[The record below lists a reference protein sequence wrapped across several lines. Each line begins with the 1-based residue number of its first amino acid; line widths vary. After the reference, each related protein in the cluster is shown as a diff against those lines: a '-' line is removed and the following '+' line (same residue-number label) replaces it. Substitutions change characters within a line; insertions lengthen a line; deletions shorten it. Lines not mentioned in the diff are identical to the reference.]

1 MRPLS
6 STAAHALIVLLLAG
20 CAADPA
26 PQAAAMDDSADPAG
40 AGCPPRGQ
48 ARARVMS
55 AADALPGE
63 TAVGTAGDLIL
74 QNEHAAFVV
83 TEPDK
88 GSTYFHYGGII
99 ADAAAMDGCDV
110 VGRDQLDEVGVVFA
124 DVDLTN
130 LAGSEVRAFRGET
143 VEIVAD
149 GTDGGPAIVRVT
161 GVDDTYWLVEYT
173 LVVEAL
179 DDGGREL
186 SDPYG
191 VEVAIDYILEPDSP
205 VLRADVHVTNVGD
218 DDVELV
224 LANLLSFGGPMDLFG
239 YAPDQVSALG
249 FDLDFGMPW
258 LVATDGQEALAYAI
272 EDGALAYMG
281 ISGIEVAV
289 DVSQALGA
297 PMAAAPG
304 ETATR
309 SFFLSVGG
317 QGGASATAPLAAAN
331 PEPSPGQTYTLAT
344 ATGRVVGPDGAGV
357 AGARVSIE
365 ARAPGAEWGVLDETL
380 AGADGSFTAPTPVF
394 DDAWEWRLVARA
406 DGRDASAAVALQ
418 PGASDV
424 EVSMWAPGALDYT
437 ITDGDGEPAPA
448 RLELTRIDD
457 GARTTRWLAADGTTP
472 LPPGAWEYTATRGYE
487 YAPVRGTL
495 TVPDDGSGALDLVM
509 QRVVDTTGFV
519 SVDTHVHSS
528 DSPDSRVAPADVLRL
543 AAAHDL
549 DLVVHTEHEHIVDRS
564 ALAAE
569 VGLDPWVR
577 GIIGEE
583 VTAVVPEHLTM
594 FPAEPEGP
602 RGGPVEWYGRDIDTL
617 FAMMRERSGGGV
629 NLLNHPS
636 YLNHIDWDRLVA
648 EPGLDDPTRLGLAP
662 DAALWSWNL
671 DGIEVMNGHRDPFD
685 PSSHRW
691 GDWQSM
697 LNAGHKVVAVGCSD
711 SHRGGDIGYP
721 RTYVPAGSDRAADVT
736 DGEVVE
742 AFREGRAMAST
753 GAFARLQA
761 NGVAGLGETL
771 TDTDDT
777 LDLDL
782 HIEALPEIDVT
793 FVSVFV
799 SCDEVLTVAASD
811 PNGVV
816 KLSAALSVPLEAGV
830 DAAVTVAAFGEDRL
844 PEGLP
849 QFNPAG
855 VPRVLTSPI
864 YVDGDGDGV
873 FSGGGGREC
882 AVFLTGP
889 ADDGADPE

>member
-1 MRPLS
+1 MRPP
-6 STAAHALIVLLLAG
+6 TVTPARALLALLLVG
-20 CAADPA
+20 CGADPA
-26 PQAAAMDDSADPAG
+26 PQAAAIDDSAAPTLAD
-40 AGCPPRGQ
+40 CPPRGQ

-63 TAVGTAGDLIL
+63 TAVGTSGDLIL

-99 ADAAAMDGCDV
+99 ADAVAMDGCEV
-110 VGRDQLDEVGVVFA
+110 VGIDQLDEVGVVLA
-124 DVDLTN
+124 DIDLTN
-130 LAGSEVRAFRGET
+130 LAGSEVRAFRGDA
-143 VEIVAD
+143 VEIVSD
-149 GTDGGPAIVRVT
+149 GADGGPAIVRVT

-179 DDGGREL
+179 DDGGRLL

-191 VEVAIDYILEPDSP
+191 VEIAIDYILEPDSP
-205 VLRADVHVTNVGD
+205 VLRADVHITNVGT
-218 DDVELV
+218 DDVSLV
-224 LANLLSFGGPMDLFG
+224 LANLLSFGGPMDLHG
-239 YAPDQVSALG
+239 YAPERVNALG
-249 FDLDFGMPW
+249 FELDFGMPW
-258 LVATDGQEALAYAI
+258 LVATDGMDALAYAVQ
-272 EDGALAYMG
+272 DGALAYMG

-297 PMAAAPG
+297 PMTAAPG

-309 SFFLSVGG
+309 SFFLSVAG
-317 QGGASATAPLAAAN
+317 QGGSATAPLAQAN
-331 PEPSPGQTYTLAT
+331 PEPTPGQTYTLST
-344 ATGRVVGPDGAGV
+344 ATGRVVGPDGGGV
-357 AGARVSIE
+357 AGARISIE
-365 ARAPGAEWGVLDETL
+365 ARAPGADWGVLDEAQ
-380 AGADGSFTAPTPVF
+380 AGVDGAFTAPLPVF

-406 DGRDASAAVALQ
+406 DGRDASAAVAVS
-418 PGASDV
+418 PGDADV
-424 EVSMWAPGALDYT
+424 AVVMWAEGALQYS
-437 ITDGDGEPAPA
+437 ITDGDGATAPA
-448 RLELTRIDD
+448 RLALHRPDD

-472 LPPGAWEYTATRGYE
+472 LPPGTWEYTATRGYE
-487 YAPVRGTL
+487 VAPVRGSV
-495 TVPDDGSGALDLVM
+495 TVPDHGAGALELVM

-528 DSPDSRVAPADVLRL
+528 DSPDSRVAPSDVLQH

-564 ALAAE
+564 ALAGQL
-569 VGLDPWVR
+569 GLDGWVR

-594 FPAEPEGP
+594 FPAAPDGP

-617 FAMMRERSGGGV
+617 FGMMRERSGGGV

-636 YLNHIDWDRLVA
+636 YLDHIDWDRLVA
-648 EPGLDDPTRLGLAP
+648 EPGLDDPTLLGLAP
-662 DAALWSWNL
+662 DAALWSWDL
-671 DGIEVMNGHRDPFD
+671 DGIEVMNGHRSPFD
-685 PSSHRW
+685 PSSRRW

-697 LNAGHKVVAVGCSD
+697 LNAGHKLMAVGCSD
-711 SHRGGDIGYP
+711 SHGGDDIGFP

-736 DGEVVE
+736 DAEVVE
-742 AFREGRAMAST
+742 AFQQGRAMAST
-753 GAFARLQA
+753 GAFARVQA
-761 NGVAGLGETL
+761 NGTAGLGETL
-771 TDTDDT
+771 TDTDGA

-799 SCDEVLTVAASD
+799 SCDEVLTVAATNPD
-811 PNGVV
+811 GVV
-816 KLSAALSVPLEAGV
+816 KLSEVLTVPLEAGI
-830 DAAVTVAAFGEDRL
+830 DATVTVAAFGEARL
-844 PEGLP
+844 PDGLP

-889 ADDGADPE
+889 ADPE